1 MSRFDRA
8 RRGRILAWTGAA
20 LAWGTAL
27 TISVLE
33 PESAGATAQ
42 PTTSQPSTSAV
53 APASQVAAMP
63 TPPARG
69 LVILRF
75 QPSTD
80 LTPEVRTVYVQQKA
94 PPAPSAAPAQSAPA
108 PRSSGS

>member
-1 MSRFDRA
+1 VSRFDRA

-33 PESAGATAQ
+33 PESAVANAQ
-42 PTTSQPSTSAV
+42 AATSQPPTFVV
-53 APASQVAAMP
+53 APTSQVAAMP
-63 TPPARG
+63 TPPARS

-94 PPAPSAAPAQSAPA
+94 PPAPSGAVAQPAPA

>member
-1 MSRFDRA
+1 MSRFDGA

-33 PESAGATAQ
+33 PQSAGVNAQ
-42 PTTSQPSTSAV
+42 SATSQPSTSVV

-63 TPPARG
+63 TPPDRG
-69 LVILRF
+69 LMILRF
-75 QPSTD
+75 QPSTEHA
-80 LTPEVRTVYVQQKA
+80 PEVRTVYVQQKA
-94 PPAPSAAPAQSAPA
+94 PPAPSAALAQPAPA